1 MNEKHRFI
9 ILDLVACA
17 KDYGHN
23 NDVVMCGFAELL
35 ESLSD
40 EEIETH
46 AKSLLK
52 DGGYG
57 EEDYEEMKENLIE
70 FRDEYLPLK
79 PQND

>member
-40 EEIETH
+40 EEIEAH
-46 AKSLLK
+46 AKSILNEA
-52 DGGYG
+52 YG
-57 EEDYEEMKENLIE
+57 EGAYGEIKENLIE
-70 FRDEYLPLK
+70 FRDQYLPL
-79 PQND
+79 N